1 MNAMVETYGREVTE
15 CADKITEKLSIN
27 SFTMMCVIGKGS
39 YAEVILARKKDT
51 GKIFA
56 LKILKKK
63 KIEQRNQK
71 EHVRTERN
79 ILTEMNHPFLIKMA
93 FAFQNEKK
101 LYFALEYCPGG
112 ELFNLLQKRR
122 RFSEEHARF
131 YITQMIMALEHLHKY
146 DIIYRDLKP
155 ENVLIDMD
163 GYIRLTDFGLS
174 KTGIAGNKGAY
185 SVCGTPEYLAPEILF
200 QRGHG
205 KAVDWWT
212 LGAILFEML
221 TGLPPFYTPN
231 REELFQKIKYY
242 ALKYPPYLS
251 PNVKNLLDG
260 LFQKEP
266 SKRLGSGTGGAE
278 EIKAHPW
285 FQGVDWKSIYNKE
298 IKAPFLP
305 IIKSDVDVS
314 NFDPEFTEAP
324 IGSLGSITDTSTEI
338 DQSYTGWSYSGND
351 LEAAGMDRPT
361 TMEIE

>member
-1 MNAMVETYGREVTE
+1 MNAVIETYTQEISRL
-15 CADKITEKLSIN
+15 ATEKLTID
-27 SFTMMCVIGKGS
+27 SFTLMCVIGKGS

-51 GKIFA
+51 GKIYA

-71 EHVRTERN
+71 EHVKTERD

-93 FAFQNEKK
+93 FAFQTEKK

-112 ELFNLLQKRR
+112 ELFNLLQKKR
-122 RFSEEHARF
+122 RFPEEHARF
-131 YITQMIMALEHLHKY
+131 YACQIVLALEQLHKF

-155 ENVLIDMD
+155 ENVLIDED

-174 KTGIAGNKGAY
+174 KTGIQGNKGAY

-212 LGAILFEML
+212 LGAILYEML
-221 TGLPPFYTPN
+221 TGLPPFYTNN

-251 PNVKNLLDG
+251 PNAKSLLDG

-266 SKRLGSGTGGAE
+266 SKRLGSGTGGAD

-285 FQGVDWKSIYNKE
+285 FQGVDWGMIYRKE
-298 IKAPFLP
+298 IKAPFIP
-305 IIKSDVDVS
+305 VIKNDVDVS

-324 IGSLGSITDTSTEI
+324 IGSLGSITDTNA
-338 DQSYTGWSYSGND
+338 DLDAYTGWSYCGNE
-351 LEAAGMDRPT
+351 LEAQGIEKGNTMG
-361 TMEIE
+361 MEIE

>member
-1 MNAMVETYGREVTE
+1 MNALVETYGQEVTE
-15 CADKITEKLSIN
+15 NANEKLTID
-27 SFTMMCVIGKGS
+27 SFTLMCVIGKGS

-51 GKIFA
+51 GKIYA

-71 EHVRTERN
+71 DHVRTERN
-79 ILTEMNHPFLIKMA
+79 ILTEMHHPFLIQMA

-112 ELFNLLQKRR
+112 ELFNLLQKKR
-122 RFSEEHARF
+122 RFAEETARF
-131 YITQMIMALEHLHKY
+131 YVTQMVLALEHLHKY

-155 ENVLIDMD
+155 ENVLIDID

-174 KTGIAGNKGAY
+174 KTGIQGNKGAY

-221 TGLPPFYTPN
+221 SGLPPFYSNN
-231 REELFQKIKYY
+231 REEMFQKIKYY
-242 ALKYPPYLS
+242 ALKYPPYIS
-251 PNVKNLLDG
+251 PNAKSLLDG

-266 SKRLGSGTGGAE
+266 SKRLGSGSTGAG

-285 FQGVDWKSIYNKE
+285 FHGVDWDQILKKD
-298 IKAPFLP
+298 IKAPYIP
-305 IIKSDVDVS
+305 VIKTDVDVS

-324 IGSLGSITDTSTEI
+324 IGSVGSITDINGDE
-338 DQSYTGWSYSGND
+338 SYTGWSYCGND
-351 LEAAGMDRPT
+351 LEVAGMDRPS